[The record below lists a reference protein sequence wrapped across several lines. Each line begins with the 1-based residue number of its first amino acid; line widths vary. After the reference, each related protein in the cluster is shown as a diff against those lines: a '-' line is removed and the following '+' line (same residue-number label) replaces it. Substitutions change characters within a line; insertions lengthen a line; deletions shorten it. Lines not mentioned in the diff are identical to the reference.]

1 MRRAVMDVGSGSV
14 LLLVAER
21 DESTGR
27 WHRVFESSHISML
40 GDGLLSTGFLR
51 EDRVF
56 ETLGALAVGF
66 DTARA
71 HGATEIFA
79 AGTAALRIA
88 RNADDFRARAEAQ
101 GTPVAVLSGDREA
114 ELAFLAVAEDPR
126 FSDAEQLAVIDPG
139 GQSTELVIAE
149 RDGDGWRETFRHS
162 FHIGTLQMR
171 AAVLTSD
178 TPHPSEILPASSWI
192 DDTIGTHI
200 APANVTR
207 VVTLGAPATDLVTL
221 REGWPDWR
229 PDEVHGAWL
238 DYEEVGKA
246 VGWLMRLSVAERSA
260 LPGIQPARGTT
271 IHLAALILERFL
283 NALNAHGT
291 FVSIRGWRWPML
303 DRMTA

>member
-1 MRRAVMDVGSGSV
+1 
-14 LLLVAER
+14 
-21 DESTGR
+21 
-27 WHRVFESSHISML
+27 ML
-40 GDGLLSTGFLR
+40 GDGLLSTGILR
-51 EDRVF
+51 EDRISATLEAIAEGF
-56 ETLGALAVGF
+56 RAARDLGADA
-66 DTARA
+66 
-71 HGATEIFA
+71 IFA

-88 RNADDFRARAEAQ
+88 TNADELLRRAEAQ

-126 FSDAEQLAVIDPG
+126 FSDASQLAVIDPG

-149 RDGDGWRETFRHS
+149 RDASGWRETFRHS

-171 AAVLTSD
+171 AAILPNP
-178 TPHPSEILPASSWI
+178 TPAASEILPASSWI

-207 VVTLGAPATDLVTL
+207 VVTLGAPGTDLVTL

-229 PDEVHGAWL
+229 PDAVHGAWL

-246 VGWLMRLSVAERSA
+246 VGWLMRMSESERSS
-260 LPGIQPARGTT
+260 LPGIQPGRGPT

-283 NALNAHGT
+283 NALNAPGT

-303 DRMTA
+303 DRMQP